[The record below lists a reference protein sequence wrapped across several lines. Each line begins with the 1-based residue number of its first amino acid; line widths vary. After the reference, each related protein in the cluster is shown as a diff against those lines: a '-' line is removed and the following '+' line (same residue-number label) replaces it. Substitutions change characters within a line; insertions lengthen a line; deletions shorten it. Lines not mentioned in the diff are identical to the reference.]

1 MNLLSALN
9 LLWLIPLCG
18 GIIALWMLRLKR
30 QDVTVSSLYL
40 WRDVLAPTQSNAPL
54 QKLRRHLL
62 LFLQLLAAFLLI
74 FALARPFVYGQAG
87 AGGAIVVIVDSSAS
101 MNATDVQPSRLAAAK
116 EAAKNYLDREMRLGD
131 VATVI
136 AATAKPSTSLSFT
149 TDRGRVKQAIDD
161 IAPTDTI
168 ADMPGALALAQSLIG
183 NGNGA
188 RVKIFSD
195 GAFGPDAQQR
205 LSAITLG
212 GADVS
217 MQTIGAKSADN
228 VAITAMD
235 GRRDP
240 VSGEYE
246 VFVNVENLGGRP
258 HEGTTLTLLR
268 DGRVIDS
275 RSLTFAGGSQSETFT
290 GPDLTQGGLIT
301 ARLDGLKDDLD
312 RDDTASLA
320 LATPRK
326 RRVLLVS
333 SGNLFLERGL
343 NIDPDVVLEEVAPSE
358 FTASGKGGA
367 GYDLVVFDAFLPKGA
382 LKPGNYLLFNALGPQ
397 STFTSAGAPSEEAT
411 QIIDQDRTHP
421 LMRYVDL
428 SGLALAKSPT
438 LQLALWAESLAETQ
452 AGPLVA
458 AGEHDGARVVG
469 VGFDLGDSDWPLRVS
484 FPIFLTNCVNWLTS
498 TGGLGPASPDSIAG
512 TVVSLTTPP
521 GLSSVKIT
529 RPDGKSDWVSAP
541 PDGGVALFDQ
551 ADEVGVYQAD
561 AGASYHHP
569 FAVNLLN
576 KYVSTLTPESHPE
589 LTRAPSGA
597 PVKPLHLQPVRS
609 EYWTAIAA
617 AALVFLL
624 LEWLVFHRRV

>member
-9 LLWLIPLCG
+9 LLWLIPLLG
-18 GIIALWMLRLKR
+18 GIIALWMLKLKR

-40 WRDVLAPTQSNAPL
+40 WRDIMAPAQSNAPL

-74 FALARPFVYGQAG
+74 FALARPFVYGQPG
-87 AGGAIVVIVDSSAS
+87 AGRTIVVIVDSSAS
-101 MNATDVQPSRLAAAK
+101 MNATDVSPSRLGAAK
-116 EAAKNYLDREMRLGD
+116 EAAKDYLDREMKLGD

-136 AATAKPSTSLSFT
+136 AASAKPQTALSFT
-149 TDRGRVKQAIDD
+149 TDRVRVKQAIDD
-161 IAPTDTI
+161 IAPTDTV
-168 ADMPGALALAQSLIG
+168 ADMPGTLALAQSLIG

-188 RVKIFSD
+188 RVRIFSD
-195 GAFGPDAQQR
+195 GAFGADAQRR
-205 LSAITLG
+205 LGAVTLG
-212 GADVS
+212 GAGVS
-217 MQTIGAKSADN
+217 MQTIGSKSADN

-240 VSGEYE
+240 VSGQYE
-246 VFVNVENLGGRP
+246 IFVNVENLGGKP
-258 HEGTTLTLLR
+258 HEGVTLTLLR
-268 DGRVIDS
+268 DGKVIDS
-275 RSLTFAGGSQSETFT
+275 RSLAFAGGPEAQTFT
-290 GPDLTQGGLIT
+290 GQDLAQGGVVT

-312 RDDTASLA
+312 RDDTASLV
-320 LATPRK
+320 LAPPRK

-333 SGNLFLERGL
+333 NGNLFLERGL
-343 NIDPDVVLEEVAPSE
+343 NIDPDVVLEELAPSE
-358 FTASGKGGA
+358 FAAAGKGGA
-367 GYDLVVFDAFLPKGA
+367 GYDLVVLDAFLPKGA
-382 LKPGNYLLFNALGPQ
+382 LKPGNYLIFDAAGAQ
-397 STFTSAGAPSEEAT
+397 STFTSAGAPSEEYT
-411 QIIDQDRTHP
+411 QIIDQERTHP

-438 LQLALWAESLAETQ
+438 LQLAPWAESLAETQ

-498 TGGLGPASPDSIAG
+498 TGGLGPASPDTIAG

-521 GLSSVKIT
+521 GLTSVKIT
-529 RPDGKSDWVSAP
+529 HPNGKAEYVSAP
-541 PDGGVALFDQ
+541 PDGGAALFDR
-551 ADEVGVYQAD
+551 ADQIGVYQSD
-561 AGASYHHP
+561 AGGGYHHP

-576 KYVSTLTPESHPE
+576 KYVSTLVPEQHPE
-589 LTRAPSGA
+589 LTRAASAA
-597 PVKPLHLQPVRS
+597 PVKPLKLQPVRS

-617 AALVFLL
+617 AALVFLM
-624 LEWLVFHRRV
+624 LEWMVFHRRV